1 MAVGGIPRFGVVALT
16 QGTRPDD
23 LDRGLRSV
31 LAQTGVT
38 TDIVVV
44 GNGWVPEGLPEG
56 VRGHALPENVG
67 IPAGR
72 NAGVPLVDGDLLFFL
87 DDDASLAAPDTLA
100 RFAALFAERPSVGL
114 IQPRVVDPTGRPAP
128 GRWVPRLRTGDPQR
142 PSPATSLWEGAVA
155 IRRPLFERI
164 GGWPAPFFYAH
175 EGIELCWRV
184 WDAGYVPWYAGDI
197 DVHHPVIDPRRHSEF
212 WHMNA
217 RNRVLL
223 ARRNL
228 PPVLRPA
235 YTGTWA
241 LITGLRVRDADAREA
256 WREGF
261 REGWRMDP
269 GDRRTMSWSTVWAL
283 TKAGRPPVV

>member
-1 MAVGGIPRFGVVALT
+1 MSGSAGAHFGVVVLT
-16 QGTRPDD
+16 MGQRPDD
-23 LDRGLRSV
+23 LRRALDSV
-31 LAQTGVT
+31 LAQRGVT

-44 GNGWVPEGLPEG
+44 GNGWVPVDLPDG
-56 VRGHALPENVG
+56 VRAHGLPENVG

-72 NAGVPLVDGDLLFFL
+72 NAGVPEVTGELLFFL
-87 DDDASLAAPDTLA
+87 DDDASLASPDTLA
-100 RFAALFAERPSVGL
+100 RFAVLLADRPDVGL
-114 IQPRVVDPTGRPAP
+114 IQPQVQDPTGRPAP
-128 GRWVPRLRTGDPQR
+128 GRWVPRLRTGDPAE

-155 IRRPLFERI
+155 IRRALFDEI
-164 GGWPAPFFYAH
+164 GGWPGLFFYAH

-197 DVHHPVIDPRRHSEF
+197 VIHHPVIDPRRHTEF

-228 PPVLRPA
+228 PAVLQPV

-241 LITGLRVRDADAREA
+241 AITAARVRDREA
-256 WREGF
+256 RRAWWDGF
-261 REGWRMDP
+261 HEGWRMDP
-269 GDRRTMSWSTVWAL
+269 GQRHPMRWSTVRAL
-283 TKAGRPPVV
+283 ARAGRPPIV